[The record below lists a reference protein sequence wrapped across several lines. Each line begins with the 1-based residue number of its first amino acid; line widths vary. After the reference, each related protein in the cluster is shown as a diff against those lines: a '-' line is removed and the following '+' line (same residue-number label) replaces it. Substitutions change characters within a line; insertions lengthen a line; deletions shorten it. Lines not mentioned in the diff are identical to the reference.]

1 MPAFPG
7 QAQESLHRC
16 WPRPSCLELG
26 PQQTPKAKL
35 GQVRSGLLNLVQ
47 VNLMLLLDVPVVIPR
62 ANGPRVWSGAG
73 SQAERSQY
81 HSLEFLTGY
90 SISLLERHRYHKP
103 NMSKIRLQILCLS
116 NLFFPCLFN
125 SSCGIFILPVAQTLN
140 SEFTS
145 DSLLSL
151 TSPAWSIGKSTG

>member
-16 WPRPSCLELG
+16 WPRLSCLELG

-73 SQAERSQY
+73 SQAKRSQY

-90 SISLLERHRYHKP
+90 SISLLEWHRYHKP